1 MLSNSIS
8 LQLLRCC
15 LRSRRRRKT
24 GTQENLPHWNHH
36 HVHWCCATDCSSKCR
51 HDDRSKNCDR
61 YAFGSIQLHWFS
73 GFTLF
78 LRFLHIHLGL
88 GNGMNTS
95 TSPVW
100 QSETTKPSLRGKLIV
115 FGMMFVPCLASLF
128 SYAHDTLF
136 CSMNVAGFS
145 LSNWMTYGF
154 SFLSGSISWR
164 FPIAFQ
170 LLFSIILFATVPWLP
185 ESPRWLLSQSVKLA
199 ETDKVKSEQCAHKAL
214 HILSLLEDTD
224 MDDERVLAEKKEIVD
239 AVTLELDARIG
250 WGDMLRGNTGN
261 TGMMKRFI
269 LGIGVQ
275 WFQQLVGINV
285 TSY

>member
-1 MLSNSIS
+1 
-8 LQLLRCC
+8 
-15 LRSRRRRKT
+15 
-24 GTQENLPHWNHH
+24 
-36 HVHWCCATDCSSKCR
+36 
-51 HDDRSKNCDR
+51 
-61 YAFGSIQLHWFS
+61 
-73 GFTLF
+73 
-78 LRFLHIHLGL
+78 
-88 GNGMNTS
+88 MNTS

-115 FGMMFVPCLASLF
+115 FGMMYVLRVASLF
-128 SYAHDTLF
+128 LYAHDTLL

-199 ETDKVKSEQCAHKAL
+199 EIDKVKSEQCAHKAL